1 MNTLSAG
8 DQRMEMRS
16 WSREFGLRYPHTR
29 FIDVV
34 NEPLHEQP
42 SYKDALGGDGSTG
55 CDWVIWAYE
64 TTREYCL
71 TRITC
76 LMSSLNRVDQ
86 T

>member
-1 MNTLSAG
+1 
-8 DQRMEMRS
+8 
-16 WSREFGLRYPHTR
+16 
-29 FIDVV
+29 
-34 NEPLHEQP
+34 
-42 SYKDALGGDGSTG
+42 LGGDGSTG